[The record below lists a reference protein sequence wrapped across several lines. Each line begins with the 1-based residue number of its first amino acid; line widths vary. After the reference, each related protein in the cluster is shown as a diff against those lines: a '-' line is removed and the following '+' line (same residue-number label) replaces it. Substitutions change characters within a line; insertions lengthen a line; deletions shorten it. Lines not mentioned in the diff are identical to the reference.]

1 MTKEGFSEAEWT
13 VEEWKGAWTIRVG
26 RAYACSECGSMVMV
40 TKGGIGVLEPVC
52 CGKQMS
58 LVERPDDIR

>member
-1 MTKEGFSEAEWT
+1 MKKESFSEAEWS
-13 VEEWKGAWTIRVG
+13 VEEWKKAWTIRVG
-26 RAYACSECGSMVMV
+26 QAYACSECGSMVMV